1 MQQQQPQVKLIPL
14 FMEKIGN
21 CIRFLEQSS
30 FGRTQENKTKLVQA
44 VRWLF
49 PDPNSPARLIQMLS
63 IVCSSRNTR
72 DPALLLQFITAQLG
86 LDLMQFSKEE
96 QDKFKRYIE
105 CFLDLSQQC
114 TDLMKEMPVQVPA
127 AITLAASSTLPSS
140 QPSAG
145 SKREP
150 SSIEAP
156 SLPAPLPHV
165 PPATDSQSAFVV
177 PVKLEPPADYKSNPQ
192 GASRPAR
199 EEVVVLPILDCS
211 PSSVDPS
218 SLLLSPA
225 YDSDARDYFPAPPHR
240 QDQPAPTSQKQGSQA
255 VVVDLTTKHEGPEKT
270 IVKKEK
276 KKTGPKGPHKKK
288 VEHVPSASP
297 SLPPVPQESKPVESP
312 AALLSQNPVVPPH

>member
-1 MQQQQPQVKLIPL
+1 MQQQQVKLIPL

-63 IVCSSRNTR
+63 IVCTSRNTR

-114 TDLMKEMPVQVPA
+114 SDLMKEMPVQAP
-127 AITLAASSTLPSS
+127 ITLAASSTLPSS

-156 SLPAPLPHV
+156 SLPAPLPPA
-165 PPATDSQSAFVV
+165 PPATDSQSVFVV
-177 PVKLEPPADYKSNPQ
+177 PVKLEPPSDYKSNPQ
-192 GASRPAR
+192 GASRR
-199 EEVVVLPILDCS
+199 VQEEVVLPILDCS

-218 SLLLSPA
+218 TLLLSPA
-225 YDSDARDYFPAPPHR
+225 YDSDARDYFPAPPRR
-240 QDQPAPTSQKQGSQA
+240 QDQPSPTSQKQGSQA
-255 VVVDLTTKHEGPEKT
+255 VVVDLTTKQHEGPEKT

-288 VEHVPSASP
+288 LEQQDKPSASP

-312 AALLSQNPVVPPH
+312 AALPPVPPH